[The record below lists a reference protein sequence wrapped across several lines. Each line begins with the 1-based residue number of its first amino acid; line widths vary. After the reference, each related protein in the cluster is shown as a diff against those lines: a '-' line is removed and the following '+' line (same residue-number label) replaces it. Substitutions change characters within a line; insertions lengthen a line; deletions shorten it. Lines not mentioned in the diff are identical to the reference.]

1 MSKAIG
7 ILALLWTGMLCAGVG
22 NAQETV
28 NGSPVVMG
36 TLKTAGAQSA
46 VDFTAA
52 GTTAPVKTGLLAAR
66 PSTCTPGQMYFATD
80 AAAGQNLYLCTATA
94 VWSLGTGGSGGS
106 SPGGSSGGVQTN
118 NGSGGFAGQPGIYSA
133 LYNGGSEYQQAENCL
148 KGIVVPYTVFTT
160 ASTSQQVTI
169 ANMPSSWSP
178 RVVQVEESGTFT
190 SGSGQV
196 TALATSVGTL
206 SNPAYYLQPLAVM
219 QSAPNFRSD
228 DAGGQAAQLT
238 SHAVYLQ
245 LSVTN
250 ANPGS
255 LGNGT
260 TTNLTAGQLTVR
272 VCGVTLQ

>member
-1 MSKAIG
+1 MRNVIG
-7 ILALLWTGMLCAGVG
+7 ILALLCTGIA
-22 NAQETV
+22 NAQEAV

-36 TLKTAGAQSA
+36 TLKSTGAQSA

-66 PSTCTPGQMYFATD
+66 PSTCAPGQMYFVTD
-80 AAAGQNLYLCTATA
+80 ATAGQNLYLCTATA
-94 VWSLGTGGSGGS
+94 VWSLGTGGSGGG
-106 SPGGSSGGVQTN
+106 SPGGLSGGVQTN
-118 NGSGGFAGQPGIYSA
+118 NGAGGFAGQPAVYSS
-133 LYNGGSEYQQAENCL
+133 LYNGGIEYQQAENCL
-148 KGIVVPYTVFTT
+148 RGIVVPYTAFTT
-160 ASTSQQVTI
+160 ASTSQQVAI
-169 ANMPSSWSP
+169 ATVPGLWSP
-178 RVVQVEESGTFT
+178 RIVQVEESGTFT

-196 TALATSVGTL
+196 TALAVSVGTL
-206 SNPAYYLQPLAVM
+206 SNPAYYLQPLVVM

-228 DAGGQAAQLT
+228 NAGGQPAQLT
-238 SHAVYLQ
+238 SHPVYLQ
-245 LSVTN
+245 LSVAN